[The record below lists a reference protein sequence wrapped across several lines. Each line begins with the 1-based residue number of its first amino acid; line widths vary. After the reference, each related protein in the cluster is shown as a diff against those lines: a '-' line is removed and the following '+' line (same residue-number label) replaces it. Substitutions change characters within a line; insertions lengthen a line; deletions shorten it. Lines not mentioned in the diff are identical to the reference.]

1 MALIQLQMGKLKIHV
16 AVILMACLIVLSN
29 AMVDCSSKT
38 GRGSNDKYFQVTRI
52 IDGDTFYI
60 DDGTEKGCKVRL
72 AGIDAPESR
81 KTYKEDIQYYGKE
94 STLYLAG
101 LTLGKWVRL
110 EYDVQHYDRYGRT
123 VAYVFLSDGTFVNAE
138 LVKQGCAMVMTVPP
152 NVKYADLFVKLQKN
166 ARKRKAGLWEK
177 AIE

>member
-1 MALIQLQMGKLKIHV
+1 VLIQEQMGKQKIHV
-16 AVILMACLIVLSN
+16 AVILMACLIVMSG

-81 KTYKEDIQYYGKE
+81 KTDTEDVQYYSKE
-94 STLYLAG
+94 STLYLAR
-101 LTLGKWVRL
+101 LTLGRFVRL

-123 VAYVFLSDGTFVNAE
+123 VAYVFLRDGTFVNAE
-138 LVKQGCAMVMTVPP
+138 LIKQGCAVVMTVPP
-152 NVKYADLFVKLQKN
+152 NVKYADLFIKQQKN
-166 ARKRKAGLWEK
+166 ARKRKAGLWGEI
-177 AIE
+177 IE